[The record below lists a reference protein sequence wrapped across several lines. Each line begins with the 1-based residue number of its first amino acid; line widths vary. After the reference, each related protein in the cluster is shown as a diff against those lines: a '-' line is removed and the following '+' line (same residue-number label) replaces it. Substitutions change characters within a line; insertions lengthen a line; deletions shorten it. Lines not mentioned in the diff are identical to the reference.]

1 MDCEGV
7 RAPSSV
13 FLFRHTSKY
22 AGAGQ
27 ASHAWPADAKKSPA
41 HRSLASRGQ
50 FVSAHAS
57 ASTVLAIR
65 LRRALFQPRC
75 ELELSVFCKR
85 KRGQPD
91 RAGSP
96 WRPFEGCVRVKREV
110 GEQCQSQKM

>member
-1 MDCEGV
+1 MPELARPHTDG
-7 RAPSSV
+7 RPTQKGPRSP
-13 FLFRHTSKY
+13 FL
-22 AGAGQ
+22 GE
-27 ASHAWPADAKKSPA
+27 P
-41 HRSLASRGQ
+41 GQ